1 MFLPMHLVK
10 NMRVQIWK
18 MQLLYYEA
26 GSATH
31 LSPLSLK
38 WAHESKVYS

>member
-10 NMRVQIWK
+10 NVPVQIWK
-18 MQLLYYEA
+18 MQLLYNEA

-31 LSPLSLK
+31 LFPLSPK
-38 WAHESKVYS
+38 WAHENKVYG

>member
-1 MFLPMHLVK
+1 MQVK

-18 MQLLYYEA
+18 MQLLYNEA
-26 GSATH
+26 GSDTH

-38 WAHESKVYS
+38 

>member
-1 MFLPMHLVK
+1 MQVK

-18 MQLLYYEA
+18 MQLLYNEG
-26 GSATH
+26 GSDTH

-38 WAHESKVYS
+38 